1 MTNIL
6 EKIIE
11 DKKESLKIIKK
22 NNSLNSLEDRIK
34 NINTFLNFKDTISN
48 NKGISLIS
56 EIKKA
61 SPSSG
66 ILVQN
71 FNHF

>member
-22 NNSLNSLEDRIK
+22 NNSLNSLEERIK
-34 NINTFLNFKDTISN
+34 TINYHLF
-48 NKGISLIS
+48 
-56 EIKKA
+56 
-61 SPSSG
+61 
-66 ILVQN
+66 ILAEKY
-71 FNHF
+71 

>member
-11 DKKESLKIIKK
+11 DKKESLKMIKK

-34 NINTFLNFKDTISN
+34 TINTFLNFKDAF
-48 NKGISLIS
+48 NKATNHLNSGKVYDHLIKIQLS
-56 EIKKA
+56 
-61 SPSSG
+61 
-66 ILVQN
+66 
-71 FNHF
+71 

>member
-22 NNSLNSLEDRIK
+22 NNSLSSLEDKIK
-34 NINTFLNFKDTISN
+34 NIKNFFCSTNFL
-48 NKGISLIS
+48 
-56 EIKKA
+56 
-61 SPSSG
+61 
-66 ILVQN
+66 
-71 FNHF
+71 